1 MEVNHSF
8 YHLHQSIGLALITMM
23 NLKEL
28 FFISI
33 PLTAATLTLIL
44 GICIHRFYA
53 KISGAEKRKRYHPVG
68 CTVFHLA
75 FNFHRLHDA
84 MADLALKHTTFRLIS
99 FFRSDVY
106 TAHPPNIE
114 YILKTNFG
122 NYGKGSYNY
131 DILTDLLGDG
141 IFTVDGEKWRRQRKI
156 ASYEFSTKILRDF
169 SSVVFKA
176 TAVKLAGIV
185 SRAAESNQSIEIQ
198 ELLMKST
205 LDSVFKILLGID
217 LDCMCGTFEEGAGFS
232 DAFDKASAIVVYRYV
247 DIFWKIKRFLNIG
260 SEAVLRK
267 SIKVIDEFVYKL
279 IRSKI
284 EQLNNS
290 HADFRPVK
298 KEDIVSRF
306 LDLKETDPKYLR
318 DIVLSFVT
326 AGKDTTAS
334 TLSWFLY
341 MLCKHPHIQERI
353 AKEVIQATQ
362 MTDDSSTE
370 ELAAGITEE
379 TIEKMHYLH
388 AVLTETLRLYPAAAV
403 DGKICFSD
411 DTLPDGFSV
420 KKGDLVAYLPYAMGR
435 MKSLWG
441 DDAEEFQPERW
452 LNENGHFQAAS
463 PFIFTTFQARETG
476 IEAGPRVCL
485 GKEFAYRQMK
495 IFSMILLGSYKFKLS
510 DEKKRVNYRSA
521 MTLQIEGGLHLCA
534 SPRLSS
540 GK

>member
-1 MEVNHSF
+1 
-8 YHLHQSIGLALITMM
+8 M
-23 NLKEL
+23 NLKEI
-28 FFISI
+28 FSISI
-33 PLTAATLTLIL
+33 PLTAATLALIL
-44 GICIHRFYA
+44 GIFIHRIHA
-53 KISGAEKRKRYHPVG
+53 KITGTEKRKIYHPVG

-84 MADLALKHTTFRLIS
+84 MADLAFKHTSFRLLS

-106 TAHPPNIE
+106 TTHPPNIE

-169 SSVVFKA
+169 SSGVFKA

-185 SRAAESNQSIEIQ
+185 SKASASNQSIEIQ
-198 ELLMKST
+198 DLLMKAT
-205 LDSVFKILLGID
+205 LDSVFKILLGIE
-217 LDCMCGTFEEGAGFS
+217 LDGLCGTFEEGTRFS
-232 DAFDKASAIVVYRYV
+232 DAFDKASAIMVYRYV
-247 DIFWKIKRFLNIG
+247 DVFWKIKRFFNIG

-279 IRSKI
+279 IKSKI
-284 EQLNNS
+284 EQLNSS
-290 HADFRPVK
+290 HADLQPVK

-306 LDLKETDPKYLR
+306 VELKETDPKYLR
-318 DIVLSFVT
+318 DIILSFVT

-334 TLSWFLY
+334 SLSWFLY
-341 MLCKHPHIQERI
+341 MICKHPHIQERI

-362 MTDDSSTE
+362 MSDGASIE

-379 TIEKMHYLH
+379 TIDKMHYLH
-388 AVLTETLRLYPAAAV
+388 AVLTETLRLYPAAPV

-420 KKGDLVAYLPYAMGR
+420 KKGDMVAYLPYAMGR
-435 MKSLWG
+435 MKALWG
-441 DDAEEFQPERW
+441 NDVEEFRPERW
-452 LNENGHFQAAS
+452 LNENGFFQPAS
-463 PFIFTTFQARETG
+463 PFIFTTFQA
-476 IEAGPRVCL
+476 GPRICL

-510 DEKKRVNYRSA
+510 DEKKKVNYRSA

-534 SPRLSS
+534 FPRLSP